1 MLLLLHGLRVV
12 RVVRVVRVLVRSL
25 LLRLVVVAL
34 RDPQVLDQA
43 DHKAV
48 AVALRVRSDTTSSS
62 LSTSKIC

>member
-1 MLLLLHGLRVV
+1 MLLLHGLRVV
-12 RVVRVVRVLVRSL
+12 RVVRLLRSL

-48 AVALRVRSDTTSSS
+48 AVALRVRSDTT
-62 LSTSKIC
+62 